1 MIVMCVLFLVLLIRN
16 QICFSDS
23 RFQNQNGIG
32 DFKIK
37 IGFLNSNFKKGFC
50 LGKATIEMHLGDTES
65 PPHGCAGA
73 QRHVTSRDSAD
84 AKAKE
89 SP

>member
-1 MIVMCVLFLVLLIRN
+1 LSASNTALKVIFCGN

-23 RFQNQNGIG
+23 RFQNQNWFGEL
-32 DFKIK
+32 KIK

-50 LGKATIEMHLGDTES
+50 PGDSKAENGMGDATMRVRVWVQARR
-65 PPHGCAGA
+65 CAGA
-73 QRHVTSRDSAD
+73 KGMG
-84 AKAKE
+84 AKRARK